1 MEGSDQMKR
10 GYSLAYGACLLLA
23 LGSGAAQSQEL
34 PDVCATD
41 PHRFAEMFYA
51 AKAKAKTVLE
61 LNEVGNGLTFACPNQ
76 MRPGYHLARHIQDT
90 LKQELTDL
98 AQQMYRFTLDETI
111 QKHGFPKDGP
121 KVCSASKVPLKPQEH
136 PLADYLAL
144 LTFGPEVTRVTY
156 KPIGWFSDTAV
167 VRIDRARTRE
177 TDLEEILFT
186 EGKHSEGTFYT
197 KAAEGSV
204 ETCLV
209 AIQLGYASGKKQD
222 LRFPHEGL
230 SYVLAQIES
239 FGLRQTARLAAF
251 KKPLAD
257 YIPGWPKD
265 RSWDAKLKE
274 LQTLGLLP

>member
-1 MEGSDQMKR
+1 MA
-10 GYSLAYGACLLLA
+10 LAASTA
-23 LGSGAAQSQEL
+23 LGQDRYYVA
-34 PDVCATD
+34 CKTD
-41 PHRFAEMFYA
+41 PHQFAKDFYT
-51 AKAKAKTVLE
+51 AKFKAKTVLE
-61 LNEVGNGLTFACPNQ
+61 LNELREGLSYACAYYEA
-76 MRPGYHLARHIQDT
+76 PGYHLARHMQEST
-90 LKQELTDL
+90 QEELTSL
-98 AQQMYRFTLDETI
+98 GQQMYRFTLDETI
-111 QKHGFPKDGP
+111 RKYGFTKDGP
-121 KVCSASKVPLKPQEH
+121 KVCSLSKVPSKPQEH

-186 EGKHSEGTFYT
+186 EGKHSDGTFYT

-209 AIQLGYASGKKQD
+209 AIQLGFASGKKQD

>member
-1 MEGSDQMKR
+1 MKR
-10 GYSLAYGACLLLA
+10 GYSLAYGACVLLA
-23 LGSGAAQSQEL
+23 VGVSSAKAQDRYAACTTNPRQ
-34 PDVCATD
+34 
-41 PHRFAEMFYA
+41 FAEDFYT
-51 AKAKAKTVLE
+51 AKFKAKTILE
-61 LNEVGNGLTFACPNQ
+61 LHELGNGLNQTCPDMMQ
-76 MRPGYHLARHIQDT
+76 PGYPLARYIQKT
-90 LKQELTDL
+90 LQDENIEL

-121 KVCSASKVPLKPQEH
+121 KVCSASRVPLKPQEH

-186 EGKHSEGTFYT
+186 EGKHSDGTFYT

-209 AIQLGYASGKKQD
+209 AIQLGFASGKKQD

-274 LQTLGLLP
+274 LQTLRLLP